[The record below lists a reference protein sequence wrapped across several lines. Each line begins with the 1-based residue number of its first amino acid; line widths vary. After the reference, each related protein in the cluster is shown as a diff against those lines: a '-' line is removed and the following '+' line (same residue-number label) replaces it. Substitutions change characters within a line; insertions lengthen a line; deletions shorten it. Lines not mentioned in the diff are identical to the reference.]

1 MLLNYIKT
9 SLKSFRAN
17 KLATLINLVGL
28 AIALCICLLVL
39 LYVRFETGYDSY
51 NVNVR
56 DIYRLVTDVKTG
68 TATDYRTAA
77 APMGPA
83 MQAAFPEVKAQTR
96 LFLDNLLI
104 QKDEQAFGDEEIA
117 YADSTLFTVFTL
129 PLVSGNPATVFS
141 KPFNTVLS
149 ETAAKKYFGS
159 TDAVGKT
166 LIVDGTQ
173 PAVVTGIMKDMP
185 ANSQLR
191 VDILF
196 SMQTLLQVFNPSRA
210 NDWTKFGCNT
220 YLLLQ
225 PGTNAARIKAKLPA
239 FVKQHIDDKSSQYNL
254 QLEPLQSVYLHGKPR
269 GWRTGSIVT
278 GNITNVYIFIF
289 TAVLVLVIACIN
301 FINLATAI
309 SLKRAKQIAVRK
321 VVGAGKT
328 QLLLQFL
335 SDAVLLSL
343 IAAVLALLLGQLLL
357 PVFNTIAGKVI
368 ATSVLQSPLYIGWLT
383 GIAIVTGLAAGIYP
397 ALHLSALNP
406 VKHLKASYYRGG
418 KGALLRKVLVTA
430 QFSLSIILVI
440 ATLVVLAQVNYMQH
454 KQPGFDKDQAL
465 AIDYHFDGRVFENH
479 ETFRQQLLNVPGV
492 TAASYSSCIPGKAT
506 VKMLTGIV
514 NANGS
519 LQQADMD
526 AYSIDN
532 AFLQQ
537 YSIPVIAGRGFL
549 ANSAQDS
556 SSALLLNETAVKA
569 LGYKTLADVIG
580 KPFTQAGF
588 NHDDGYTGTVIGV
601 VKDFH
606 YQSLKEA
613 IEPLTINMYQWR
625 YTYLNLTLSHT
636 NLPATIN
643 ALQKKWA
650 QLAPGLPM
658 SYVFTDDAFNAQYV
672 AEERFVTL
680 FTAFAVVAIILSCLG
695 LFGLCAFSAA
705 SRSKETGIRKVLGAT
720 GYNIVALLS
729 KDFLQPVALA
739 MLIACPLAWFAMH
752 SWLQHY
758 AYHTVISWQYFVMAG
773 VAVTGI
779 SVVTISYHTI
789 KASLVN
795 PALILKTE

>member
-9 SLKSFRAN
+9 SLRSFKAN
-17 KLATLINLVGL
+17 KLVTLINLVGL
-28 AIALCICLLVL
+28 AAALCVCLLVL
-39 LYVRFETGYDSY
+39 LYVRFETGYDDY
-51 NVNVR
+51 NVNIK

-68 TATDYRTAA
+68 NTIDYRTAA

-83 MQAAFPEVKAQTR
+83 LQDAFPEIKAQTR

-104 QKDEQAFGDEEIA
+104 QKDEKTFGDEEIA
-117 YADSTLFTVFTL
+117 YADSSLFAVFTL
-129 PLVSGNPATVFS
+129 PLTSGNPATAFS
-141 KPFNTVLS
+141 KPFNIVLS
-149 ETAAKKYFGS
+149 ETAARKYFGNA
-159 TDAVGKT
+159 DAMGKT
-166 LIVDGTQ
+166 LTVDGTQ

-185 ANSQLR
+185 ANSHLR

-196 SMQTLLQVFNPSRA
+196 SMPTLLQVFNPARA

-225 PGTNAARIKAKLPA
+225 PGYNINNLTAKLPA
-239 FVKQHIDDKSSQYNL
+239 FIKQHISDKTSEYTLS
-254 QLEPLQSVYLHGKPR
+254 LEPLKSVYLHGKPR

-335 SDAVLLSL
+335 CDAVLLAL
-343 IAAVLALLLGQLLL
+343 IATAFALILAQLLL
-357 PVFNTIAGKVI
+357 PLFNTIAGKVI
-368 ATSVLQSPLYIGWLT
+368 ATSVLQSPAYIVWLVL
-383 GIAIVTGLAAGIYP
+383 IALVTGLAAGIYP
-397 ALHLSALNP
+397 ALHFSALNP
-406 VKHLKASYYRGG
+406 LKHLKASYYQGT
-418 KGALLRKVLVTA
+418 KGALLRKILVTA
-430 QFSLSIILVI
+430 QFAFSIILVV
-440 ATLVVLAQVNYMQH
+440 ATLVVLAQVKFMQH
-454 KQPGFDKDQAL
+454 KQPGFDKDQVL

-479 ETFRQQLLNVPGV
+479 ETFRQQLLSVPGV
-492 TAASYSSCIPGKAT
+492 KAVSFSSCIPGKAN
-506 VKMLTGIV
+506 VKMLTGIPA
-514 NANGS
+514 ANGIV
-519 LQQADMD
+519 QQADMD

-537 YSIPVIAGRGFL
+537 YNIPVIAGRGFL
-549 ANSAQDS
+549 PNSASDS
-556 SSALLLNETAVKA
+556 SGALLLNETAVKA
-569 LGYKTLADVIG
+569 LGYKNVHDVIG

-588 NHDDGYTGTVIGV
+588 SQGNGYTGTVTGV
-601 VKDFH
+601 VKDFYYH
-606 YQSLKEA
+606 SLKDA
-613 IEPLTINMYQWR
+613 IEPLAINMYQWR
-625 YTYLNLTLSHT
+625 YTYLNLTLNPN
-636 NLPATIN
+636 NLPATIT

-650 QLAPGLPM
+650 QLALGLPM
-658 SYVFTDDAFNAQYV
+658 SYVFTDDAFNAQYI
-672 AEERFVTL
+672 AEERFGKL
-680 FTAFAVVAIILSCLG
+680 FTVFAVVAIILSCLG

-729 KDFLQPVALA
+729 KDFLQPVVIA
-739 MLIACPLAWFAMH
+739 MFIAFPLAWLAMY

-758 AYHTVISWQYFVMAG
+758 AYHATISLQYFAVAGIVVMVIA
-773 VAVTGI
+773 
-779 SVVTISYHTI
+779 VVTISYHTI
-789 KASLVN
+789 KASLAN
-795 PALILKTE
+795 PVTILKTE